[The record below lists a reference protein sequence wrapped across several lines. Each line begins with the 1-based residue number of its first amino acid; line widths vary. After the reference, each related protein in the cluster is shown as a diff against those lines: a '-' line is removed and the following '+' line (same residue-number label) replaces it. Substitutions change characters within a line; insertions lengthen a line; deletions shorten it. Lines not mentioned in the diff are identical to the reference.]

1 MNDIYELKAQKYKL
15 KYEKLLQELIG
26 GTLNQEEYKAYERA
40 QIQGPVL
47 LPKQTYQDYLQT
59 KKEYEAFI
67 VARSQT
73 LTQAQVPIPSY
84 IDYMRMTGNFKANVE
99 LRAQNQSFY
108 NNKQELIGG
117 AGGTLEEIKQN
128 KNVIWNKLLELRQ
141 KLFNVNEKLKNNA
154 EFISIMDNINKLYD
168 IYTDINFELNKN
180 LEQFGDKNE
189 RVLEITKNKQIKL
202 LNTINDV
209 FNLYKNYFLNN
220 T

>member
-15 KYEKLLQELIG
+15 KYEKLL
-26 GTLNQEEYKAYERA
+26 
-40 QIQGPVL
+40 
-47 LPKQTYQDYLQT
+47 
-59 KKEYEAFI
+59 
-67 VARSQT
+67 
-73 LTQAQVPIPSY
+73 
-84 IDYMRMTGNFKANVE
+84 
-99 LRAQNQSFY
+99 
-108 NNKQELIGG
+108 QELIGG